1 MVAGGTNYKR
11 SFDAAFTLLKYSV
24 DKERGDK
31 RRQSVILFIT
41 DGSPKDLTDPIFRS
55 INTHQDKMYSD
66 NTKVLVLA
74 YGIGTDHK
82 MTSFLKR
89 LAKETVGDG
98 TLRASVYIFLLEA
111 GHS

>member
-1 MVAGGTNYKR
+1 
-11 SFDAAFTLLKYSV
+11 
-24 DKERGDK
+24 
-31 RRQSVILFIT
+31 
-41 DGSPKDLTDPIFRS
+41 
-55 INTHQDKMYSD
+55 MYSD